1 MARSIRDSDAD
12 DIVRSKIPTIREVE
26 DSGIITGA
34 GVVYNQLS
42 GTGELVVDAT
52 TKVKIIQIANTHLTL
67 DTYVTLS
74 IRRNIDTPEIY
85 IIKRMLLPVGTAV
98 VFEGTDIVVE
108 VDALTV
114 AVADQVNYIFQL
126 YTASGTPTVDIIM
139 RS

>member
-42 GTGELVVDAT
+42 GTGELAVDAT

-74 IRRNIDTPEIY
+74 IRRNIDPPEIY
-85 IIKRMLLPVGTAV
+85 IIKRMLLPIGTAV

>member
-74 IRRNIDTPEIY
+74 IRRNIDPPEIY
-85 IIKRMLLPVGTAV
+85 IIKRMLLPIGTAV

>member
-52 TKVKIIQIANTHLTL
+52 TKVKIIQIATTHLTL

-74 IRRNIDTPEIY
+74 IRRNIDPPEIY
-85 IIKRMLLPVGTAV
+85 IIKRMLLPIGTAV

>member
-1 MARSIRDSDAD
+1 MARSIRDSDDD

-42 GTGELVVDAT
+42 GTGELAVDAT

-74 IRRNIDTPEIY
+74 IRRNIDPPEIY
-85 IIKRMLLPVGTAV
+85 IIKRMLLPIGTAV